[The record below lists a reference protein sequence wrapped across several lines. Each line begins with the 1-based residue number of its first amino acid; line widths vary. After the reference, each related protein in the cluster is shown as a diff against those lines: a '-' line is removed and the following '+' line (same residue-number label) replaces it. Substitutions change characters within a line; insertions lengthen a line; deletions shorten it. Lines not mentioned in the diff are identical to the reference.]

1 MSEKKEI
8 RILSLG
14 GGVQSSYLYL
24 TEQYDYVIFADTQEE
39 PDAVY
44 RHLSWMLNQKR
55 APIIVRSI
63 GKLGDHLINGRNST
77 GGRFA
82 SIPAFTM
89 GKDGKEAMLRR
100 QCSKE
105 YKAEVVHKAIR
116 EVVLGLKPRQRV
128 KRGVRIIL
136 SFGISTEEARRATRI
151 TERLKKYPWI
161 TPRFPLLEQPTG
173 RADCTRWLMNHVPH
187 EVPKSSCVFC
197 PYHSDRQWLRI
208 KKEDPKGWGRAVEID
223 EALRKPGTVL
233 NRNINNPLYLHRS
246 LRPLTEINF
255 DIKIAAQ
262 PQQFPLF
269 ALECE
274 GMCGL

>member
-1 MSEKKEI
+1 MTDKRI

-14 GGVQSSYLYL
+14 AGIQSSYLYL
-24 TEQYDYVIFADTQEE
+24 TEQYDYAIFADTQEE

-44 RHLSWMLNQKR
+44 DHLGWLEKQGR
-55 APIIVRSI
+55 AMIIFRSI
-63 GKLGDHLINGRNST
+63 GKLGDHLVNGRNST

-82 SIPAFTM
+82 SIPAFTK
-89 GKDGKEAMLRR
+89 GKDGKEGMMRR

-128 KRGVRIIL
+128 PRGVRVIL
-136 SFGISTEEARRATRI
+136 SFGISTEEARRATKI

-173 RADCTRWLMNHVPH
+173 RADCFRWLVNHVPH
-187 EVPKSSCVFC
+187 EVPKSACVFC
-197 PYHSDRQWLRI
+197 PYKSDRNWLRM
-208 KKEDPKGWGRAVEID
+208 KKEDSKAWARAVEID
-223 EALRKPGTVL
+223 EALRKPGTVM
-233 NRNINNPLYLHRS
+233 NRKMNNPLYLHRS
-246 LRPLTEINF
+246 LRPISEINF
-255 DIKIAAQ
+255 ELKIAAN

-269 ALECE
+269 SLECE
-274 GMCGL
+274 GVCGI